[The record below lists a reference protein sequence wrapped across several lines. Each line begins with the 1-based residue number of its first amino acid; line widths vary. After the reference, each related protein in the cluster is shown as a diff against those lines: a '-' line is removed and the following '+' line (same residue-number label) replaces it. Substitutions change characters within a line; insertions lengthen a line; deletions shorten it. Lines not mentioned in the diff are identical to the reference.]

1 MTAVRKGGLALPTTA
16 NTGQALGLRTTKR
29 VKVALAAL
37 LTAAL
42 VISLGFGIYDL
53 VRS

>member
-1 MTAVRKGGLALPTTA
+1 MPMTANAGRALEF
-16 NTGQALGLRTTKR
+16 RTIKR

-37 LTAAL
+37 LTTAL
-42 VISLGFGIYDL
+42 VISLGFGIYDM

>member
-1 MTAVRKGGLALPTTA
+1 MPTTA
-16 NTGQALGLRTTKR
+16 NTGHALGFRTTKR

-37 LTAAL
+37 LTTAL
-42 VISLGFGIYDL
+42 VISLGFGIYDM